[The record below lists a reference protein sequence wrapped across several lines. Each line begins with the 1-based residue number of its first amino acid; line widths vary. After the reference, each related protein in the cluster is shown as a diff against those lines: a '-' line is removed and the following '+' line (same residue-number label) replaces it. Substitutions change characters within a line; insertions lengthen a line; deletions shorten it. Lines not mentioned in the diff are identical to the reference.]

1 MNAKEIISTTFDN
14 IDYKGFDESDIV
26 TALYSIPESDRSIFE
41 NTSELLA
48 FQLVEGGNNEWNTYY
63 GPFLIRADQTCF
75 PSKEMITTE
84 VLDYWEKRVDEVQ
97 NPMLKA
103 RYSGLLVDF
112 KQQCNG
118 NIRTIHIQA
127 ILDLI
132 KGNYPKYA
140 INGINKLQ
148 RAMRLAILSKN
159 KGTIAEVKN
168 AISEYETKV
177 AKDYDAGIWGRIFLL
192 MFENIKHFS
201 EQEKTEYIDRLEGR
215 LTTLTSKNI
224 QGEGNDRFDPFVIE
238 QAVDLLAQYYN
249 KINDRTN
256 LQRILN
262 TLYDSYNKA
271 TIQFSAMQKQMYW
284 DKLYRIFD
292 NYQFKEKAKKI
303 LAELQNSSSDVID
316 EMQKIEMPF
325 EIPQEQFEEFIKE
338 MTSGSKKEVF
348 GKFIAHFIPNK
359 EYQKEQLLKI
369 SKDTPLLS
377 LCPTQLFDYKG
388 RPNSVVGN
396 IENDLEGK
404 LVLHISKSL
413 NINALFI
420 RAVIKENINNG
431 FFSKENIMHFIQ
443 DCPLIEIDRKAII
456 SKGVDAYLNEDY
468 LTMLHLLIP
477 QIENA
482 VRNIV
487 EKSGRSSLKRQKNNN
502 GFQLMTFDDLL
513 IDEAV
518 LNIGADFAY
527 YLRILF
533 TNQKGWNL
541 RNLICHGISQTSLFN
556 SMTADRVFHAL
567 LCIGAIKYQ

>member
-1 MNAKEIISTTFDN
+1 M
-14 IDYKGFDESDIV
+14 
-26 TALYSIPESDRSIFE
+26 
-41 NTSELLA
+41 
-48 FQLVEGGNNEWNTYY
+48 
-63 GPFLIRADQTCF
+63 
-75 PSKEMITTE
+75 
-84 VLDYWEKRVDEVQ
+84 
-97 NPMLKA
+97 
-103 RYSGLLVDF
+103 
-112 KQQCNG
+112 
-118 NIRTIHIQA
+118 
-127 ILDLI
+127 
-132 KGNYPKYA
+132 
-140 INGINKLQ
+140 
-148 RAMRLAILSKN
+148 
-159 KGTIAEVKN
+159 
-168 AISEYETKV
+168 
-177 AKDYDAGIWGRIFLL
+177 
-192 MFENIKHFS
+192 
-201 EQEKTEYIDRLEGR
+201 
-215 LTTLTSKNI
+215 
-224 QGEGNDRFDPFVIE
+224 
-238 QAVDLLAQYYN
+238 
-249 KINDRTN
+249 
-256 LQRILN
+256 
-262 TLYDSYNKA
+262 
-271 TIQFSAMQKQMYW
+271 
-284 DKLYRIFD
+284 
-292 NYQFKEKAKKI
+292 
-303 LAELQNSSSDVID
+303 
-316 EMQKIEMPF
+316 
-325 EIPQEQFEEFIKE
+325 
-338 MTSGSKKEVF
+338 
-348 GKFIAHFIPNK
+348 
-359 EYQKEQLLKI
+359 
-369 SKDTPLLS
+369 S

-396 IENDLEGK
+396 IEYDLEGN